1 MTFTDRLPPNL
12 FQEPLSHLPAAATS
26 RLQAALHKFSQWLTS
41 NMVDHPPRLAQL
53 SVQAL
58 ASRVHRA
65 ALARLASTYRWLCE
79 EVRKPENKYEAAA
92 TVLGSERPFGQVHLL
107 WQIFGIE
114 EQEAP
119 EEDNGRAATAGH
131 AQIV

>member
-1 MTFTDRLPPNL
+1 MRLL
-12 FQEPLSHLPAAATS
+12 TFQEPLSHLPAASTS
-26 RLQAALHKFSQWLTS
+26 RLQAALHRFSVWLTS
-41 NMVDHPPRLAQL
+41 NTVDHPPRLAQL
-53 SVQAL
+53 SVQSL

-65 ALARLASTYRWLCE
+65 ALARLVKTYRWLCE

-114 EQEAP
+114 EESGDSV
-119 EEDNGRAATAGH
+119 ENDFTGTKR
-131 AQIV
+131 